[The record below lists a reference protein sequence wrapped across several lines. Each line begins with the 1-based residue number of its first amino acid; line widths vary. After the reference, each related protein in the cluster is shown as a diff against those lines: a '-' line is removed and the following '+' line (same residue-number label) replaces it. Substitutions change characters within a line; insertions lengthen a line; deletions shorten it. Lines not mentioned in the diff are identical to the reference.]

1 MGRLKGIGM
10 KFALTFLLCLFTLL
24 PGAAQ
29 DLPVLSPD
37 GLEEFKLGAT
47 PPKESQ
53 FEGLTAQKIET
64 TEWQEGEE
72 YKLTLLKFYLNGHYL
87 GKGRLEEG
95 KLAEIPVVGPK
106 VRYEG
111 GFAVG
116 STWDEIQRVF
126 PGPQLHFTY
135 VSDRLFAA
143 SEYQDGV
150 QVNFSKEDYV
160 GSEELRG
167 EFQNLKEEALKP
179 EAKATS
185 IRVYKP

>member
-1 MGRLKGIGM
+1 M
-10 KFALTFLLCLFTLL
+10 KFALTLLLCLITLL

-29 DLPVLSPD
+29 DLPVLSPE

-47 PPKESQ
+47 PPTESQ
-53 FEGLTAQKIET
+53 FEGLTAQKVET

-95 KLAEIPVVGPK
+95 KLAEITVEDPK

-116 STWDEIQRVF
+116 SSWDEIQRVF
-126 PGPQLHFTY
+126 PGPQLHYTY
-135 VSDRLFAA
+135 ITDRLFAS

-150 QVNFSKEDYV
+150 QINFSKDDYV
-160 GSEELRG
+160 GPEDLRW
-167 EFQNLKEEALKP
+167 EFQSLKEETLKP
-179 EAKATS
+179 GAKATS
-185 IRVYKP
+185 IRIYTP